1 MSGQMISDARVL
13 ALIEAYGA
21 DPAMFPD
28 AERSG
33 ARARMTD
40 HPERFAAAL
49 ETARQMDALLG
60 GMPEIATPGHLRS
73 ALIASAP
80 QPAPVRKFSW
90 KLPVW
95 IPAGALASLTVGL
108 FAGMSVAQPATTQD
122 EQAEAAVYASL
133 GFDTY
138 TLDLEEEA
146 LQ

>member
-1 MSGQMISDARVL
+1 MSGQMISDTRVL
-13 ALIEAYGA
+13 ALIETYGA
-21 DPAMFPD
+21 NPDMFPD
-28 AERSG
+28 AERSA
-33 ARARMTD
+33 ARARLAD

-60 GMPEIATPGHLRS
+60 GMPEIVTPDTLRS

-80 QPAPVRKFSW
+80 QAAPARKFSW

>member
-13 ALIEAYGA
+13 ALIETYGA
-21 DPAMFPD
+21 NPDMFPD
-28 AERSG
+28 AERSA
-33 ARARMTD
+33 ARARLTD

-49 ETARQMDALLG
+49 EAARQMDALLG
-60 GMPEIATPGHLRS
+60 GMPEIVTPDSLRN

-80 QPAPVRKFSW
+80 QVAPARRFSW

>member
-21 DPAMFPD
+21 DPDMFPD

-33 ARARMTD
+33 ARALMTD

-49 ETARQMDALLG
+49 EAARQMDALLG
-60 GMPEIATPGHLRS
+60 GMPEIVTPDSLRN
-73 ALIASAP
+73 ALIASVPQVAP
-80 QPAPVRKFSW
+80 ARKFSW

-95 IPAGALASLTVGL
+95 IPAGALASLTVGV

>member
-13 ALIEAYGA
+13 ALIETYGA
-21 DPAMFPD
+21 NPDMFPD
-28 AERSG
+28 AERSA
-33 ARARMTD
+33 ARARLTD

-49 ETARQMDALLG
+49 EAARQMDALLG
-60 GMPEIATPGHLRS
+60 GMPEIVTPDSLRN

-80 QPAPVRKFSW
+80 QVAPARKFSW